1 MHWGITRAF
10 FIFTIISIVF
20 FLTFSQIDILV
31 SSLFYTKAEG
41 FYLSKNPIILFIYS
55 IPRMI
60 VILAIL
66 ALIVLIIDVAFKRK
80 LLNIRPLL
88 IFYFVSVMAIGPGI
102 IVHNVLKDNWGRA
115 RPAKI
120 VEFGGVKEF
129 TPAWVLSDQCHKNC
143 SFVSGHSGG
152 AFGLI
157 ALALLVKKRRKTAL
171 LSAIVLGSIVG
182 LGRIIQGGHFLSDIF
197 FSFIIVYLTAK
208 ILYYFIFEKELFN
221 FIDKRCTS

>member
-1 MHWGITRAF
+1 MGWGISRAF
-10 FIFTIISIVF
+10 FVFTIISIVF

-31 SSLFYTKAEG
+31 SSLFYSTTEG
-41 FYLSKNPIILFIYS
+41 FYLSKHPIILFIYS
-55 IPRMI
+55 IPRVI
-60 VILAIL
+60 VILAVL
-66 ALIVLIIDVAFKRK
+66 ALVVLLLDLTLKKK
-80 LLNIRPLL
+80 LFNIRPLML
-88 IFYFVSVMAIGPGI
+88 FYFVSVMSIGPGI

-120 VEFGGVKEF
+120 IEFGGVKEF

-171 LSAIVLGSIVG
+171 VSAIALGSVVG
-182 LGRIIQGGHFLSDIF
+182 LGRIIQGGHFLSDVF

-208 ILYYFIFEKELFN
+208 ILYYFTFKKELFN